1 MRGKILSHG
10 LGVVLAISAVALFA
24 TTASAAASETVL
36 HNLNNDGT
44 AAAYPCAG
52 LIMDASGNFYGTTC
66 YGGLYNAGTVF
77 ELTPNQGRG
86 WTETVLHSFGNGTD
100 GSVPEAGLIFDAN
113 GNLYGTTSFG
123 GIHDGGTAFELTPT
137 GGGDWTETVLR
148 NFGGGTDGAIPFSG
162 LVFDAN
168 GNLFGTTYQ
177 GGIHNHGTVFQLA
190 PRQGGGWTETVLH
203 SFNNNGSDGA
213 LPEAGLVF
221 DPAGNLYGTTSS
233 GGIHDYGTVF
243 ELAVAQGGGWTETIL
258 HSFNMNGSDG
268 AFPEAGLVIDN
279 AGNLYGTTEEGGI
292 HLSYGTVFK
301 LTPRDGGGWTE
312 TILHPE
318 TGGLARSLV
327 LDGPG
332 DIDGADLGRRR
343 RRCGGD
349 DQVGELARGPDQGDR
364 YGADVVGRCG
374 LVLGPVGIGGEEQ
387 VIVARVG
394 GGHGDALILGV
405 ALARPELRGGDRPAE
420 EGVGAVERVV
430 R

>member
-148 NFGGGTDGAIPFSG
+148 NFGGGTDGAVPFAG

-168 GNLFGTTYQ
+168 GNLYGTTYQ

-221 DPAGNLYGTTSS
+221 DPAGNLYGTTSA

-243 ELAVAQGGGWTETIL
+243 ELAPAQGGGWTETIL

-292 HLSYGTVFK
+292 HLSYGTVFE

-312 TILHPE
+312 TILHSFNMN
-318 TGGLARSLV
+318 GS
-327 LDGPG
+327 
-332 DIDGADLGRRR
+332 DGAYPVAELIVDSTGNLYGTTSF
-343 RRCGGD
+343 GGIHNY
-349 DQVGELARGPDQGDR
+349 GAAFELAPREGGGWTETVLHSFNLN
-364 YGADVVGRCG
+364 GADGANPYAG
-374 LVLGPVGIGGEEQ
+374 LTFDAANNLYGTTYQGGVHAAGTVFE
-387 VIVARVG
+387 IT
-394 GGHGDALILGV
+394 
-405 ALARPELRGGDRPAE
+405 P
-420 EGVGAVERVV
+420 
-430 R
+430 